1 MNQEQKNLTPKQV
14 RAGRA
19 LLAWSQ
25 QDLAKK
31 AGVAAS
37 TVADFE
43 RGQRTPVPNNA
54 DAMRAA
60 LEQAG
65 INFPAGGAVSGP
77 PIPGLGSKTGRG
89 TPVRIVTAGH
99 LAQWAELKDGPGSIP
114 ALISRLARA
123 DGPVK
128 LHFPSDEAIG
138 TPGWDGITES
148 AEGSEYIPPGVAAWE
163 IGTQR
168 QNITTK
174 ANDDYNKRSKNPGHL
189 RPLQTTFIF
198 VTPRGWATKE
208 KWAAEKRAQ
217 GIWKDVRAYDG
228 TDLLHWLELY
238 PAVGD
243 WLAKHLGLQPNGTYQ
258 LKDIWEEWSLATQP
272 ALPADLVLSDRDK
285 EAANLLNWL
294 REPSSTFAL
303 QGATTEEVAAFAY
316 AAITQLPPEI
326 AEHYLAR
333 MLVTASADA
342 ARTLANSQ
350 TRLVLVLLDP
360 EAGLAETI
368 AKKGHHVLMA
378 YGLGSDH
385 AGRVRQLERPSRV
398 GIEATLVADGLD
410 KEKSKRYAR
419 EAYRSLAILR
429 RLLPSRASRIP
440 SWACPT
446 PPKALLAALMAGGW
460 DEQSDADKAV
470 VSAFAN
476 MDYDDLVHAIAP
488 YIGHLDSPLRKVGS
502 TWKVASPQDAWLL
515 LAPYLTTPDIDRFQ
529 KTVLDVLG
537 AADPRYE
544 MDAAERWYAPIRGI
558 KPKYSGHLRHGLSEI
573 LIMLALFGDRV
584 SAVSHAEG
592 RAEGI
597 VRTLLHG
604 ADAQRWWSLS
614 DDFQLLAEASP
625 SAFLEAVEDS
635 LLQDEPTIKVL
646 YGRDPN
652 PLFGGDHIAPL
663 LWALGALGWCPE
675 LLSMVAST
683 LARLIAAAPADHKGN
698 HPSDT
703 LRELFIFWNPQTYA
717 TLQQRFRVIDRLR
730 KEQPVQAWRLMLGIL
745 PGHHD
750 SFMVQSSTRWRD
762 FTPDEPE
769 TVTYGLINEGG
780 LSIIERLLKDVGT
793 SAGKWVTLLNRLR
806 DFPDRLVIIAQLQEA
821 VDQINDISDRLL
833 LWRDIRQLLH
843 HNREFADSDWAL
855 PESELAN
862 LEEIYNLLTPQDPVL
877 QFSWLFDH
885 GAGLPNPAGD
895 WDENGRQLETIQRET
910 APQLLAQYGAD
921 LIFAIADRIDGA
933 RTLGFELGMG
943 GISKNDRD
951 EILERALKSTNTKHQ
966 ALADG
971 LIRANVYR
979 GNDEIDRSFIE
990 RLAAKALQE
999 GWGDAALQTILFTI
1013 PSDPW
1018 AWKLAERS
1026 GPQVEKSY
1034 WRHLEPFGLPKAGDE
1049 AIEGVKRLAAAG
1061 RAHAAVGF
1069 TGHLMRNNPLPSA
1082 LLIQILKDAAQTP
1095 LDEDAS
1101 GNAITMF
1108 QYHVAEILSVLD
1120 RADDV
1125 SRDDLIGLEWLYLPI
1140 LEYSRRPPKV
1150 IMQELA
1156 RNPGLFV
1163 EMISAV
1169 FRPSEES
1176 GIKDEPP
1183 VNLERAQRLATQAYR
1198 LLNLWAV
1205 VPGTQEDG
1213 GIDPAQLD
1221 AWVRTARK
1229 LATEKG
1235 RLDITDQK
1243 IGEILSAA
1251 QEGDDGI
1258 WPSLPVRELIDHGV
1272 RSRHIDTGFE
1282 LGKRNRRGVT
1292 TRLPRDGG
1300 SLERGEAAYFRKMSR
1315 LTNVEW
1321 PHLSGILDRLAKSYE
1336 HDAGWHDDD
1345 VERLDW

>member
-1 MNQEQKNLTPKQV
+1 MGQPQKNLTPKQV

-25 QDLAKK
+25 HDLAKK

-65 INFPAGGAVSGP
+65 INFPEGGAVSGP
-77 PIPGLGSKTGRG
+77 PIPGLGKKTGNG

-148 AEGSEYIPPGVAAWE
+148 IEGSEYIPSGVAAWE

-174 ANDDYNKRSKNPGHL
+174 ANDDYNKRTKNPDHVT
-189 RPLQTTFIF
+189 PSKTTFIF
-198 VTPRGWATKE
+198 VTPRSWAEKE

-258 LKDIWEEWSLATQP
+258 LKDVWEEWSLATQP

-285 EAANLLNWL
+285 EAADLLNWL

-316 AAITQLPPEI
+316 AAITQLPPGI
-326 AEHYLAR
+326 AEHYLTR
-333 MLVTASADA
+333 TLVTASADA

-350 TRLVLVLLDP
+350 TRLVIVLLDP
-360 EAGLAETI
+360 EAGLAEAI

-385 AGRVRQLERPSRV
+385 ASQVHQLERPSRE
-398 GIEATLVADGLD
+398 GIEAVLVADGID
-410 KEKSKRYAR
+410 KEKAQRYAR

-429 RLLPSRASRIP
+429 RLLPSQASRIP
-440 SWACPT
+440 AWARPT

-476 MDYDDLVHAIAP
+476 MNYDDLVHAIAP
-488 YIGHLDSPLRKVGS
+488 YVGHLDSPLRKVGS

-515 LAPYLTTPDIDRFQ
+515 LAPYLTTPNIDRFQ

-558 KPKYSGHLRHGLSEI
+558 KPKYSGYLRHGLSEI
-573 LIMLALFGDRV
+573 LIILALFGDRV
-584 SAVSHAEG
+584 TAVSHAEA
-592 RAEGI
+592 RVESI
-597 VRTLLHG
+597 VRTLLQG

-614 DDFQLLAEASP
+614 DDFRLLAEAAP

-635 LLQDEPTIKVL
+635 LLQDEPAITIL

-663 LWALGALGWCPE
+663 LWALGGLGWSPD
-675 LLSMVAST
+675 LLSRVAST
-683 LARLIAAAPADHKGN
+683 LARLITAAPADHKGN
-698 HPSDT
+698 HPNDT
-703 LRELFIFWNPQTYA
+703 LREMFIFWNPQTYA

-730 KEQPVQAWRLMLGIL
+730 KEQPIQAWRLMLGIL

-750 SFMVQSSTRWRD
+750 SFMVQSTTRWRD
-762 FTPDEPE
+762 FTPDAPE
-769 TVTYGLINEGG
+769 VVTYGLINEGG
-780 LSIIERLLKDVGT
+780 LGVIDRLLEDVGT
-793 SAGKWVTLLNRLR
+793 NASKWVTLLDRLR
-806 DFPDRLVIIAQLQEA
+806 DFPNRLAVVAQLQEA
-821 VDQINDISDRLL
+821 VIQIHDADDRLL
-833 LWRDIRQLLH
+833 LWRDLRRLLH
-843 HNREFADSDWAL
+843 RNRQIPDVDWAL
-855 PESELAN
+855 PESELSN
-862 LEEIYNLLTPQDPVL
+862 IEEIYNLLTPANPVS
-877 QFSWLFDH
+877 QYAWLFDH
-885 GAGLPNPAGD
+885 GAGLPNPSGD
-895 WDENGRQLETIQRET
+895 WDENARQLQALQRET
-910 APQLLAQYGAD
+910 APELLSQYGAD

-943 GISKNDRD
+943 GIAEEDRD
-951 EILERALKSTNTKHQ
+951 AILDRALKSSDTKYQ
-966 ALADG
+966 WLADG

-979 GNDEIDRSFIE
+979 VHDEIDRDFIE

-999 GWGDAALQTILFTI
+999 GWGVTALKTILFTI

-1018 AWKLAERS
+1018 AWKLAQRS
-1026 GPQVEKSY
+1026 GPDVEKSY
-1034 WRHLEPFGLPKAGDE
+1034 WKHVDAFQLPKAGDE
-1049 AIEGVKRLAAAG
+1049 AVLGIERLANAG
-1061 RAHAAVGF
+1061 RAHTAVGF
-1069 TGHLMRNNPLPSA
+1069 AGHFMRGNKLPSA
-1082 LLIQILKDAAQTP
+1082 LLIRILREAAQTP

-1101 GNAITMF
+1101 GNAVTMF
-1108 QYHVAEILSVLD
+1108 QYHVAEILSALD
-1120 RADDV
+1120 KAEDV
-1125 SRDDLIGLEWLYLPI
+1125 SRDELIGLEWAYLPV

-1156 RNPGLFV
+1156 RNHGLFV
-1163 EMISAV
+1163 DMISAV

-1176 GIKDEPP
+1176 GVVEDPP
-1183 VNLERAQRLATQAYR
+1183 ADPERAQRLGTQAYR
-1198 LLNLWAV
+1198 LLNLWSV
-1205 VPGTQEDG
+1205 VPGTQADG
-1213 GIDPAQLD
+1213 SIDATQLD
-1221 AWVRTARK
+1221 EWVRAARK
-1229 LATEKG
+1229 LAKERG

-1243 IGEILSAA
+1243 IGEILSASR
-1251 QEGDDGI
+1251 EGDDGI
-1258 WPSLPVRELIDHGV
+1258 WPSLPVRDLIDHGV
-1272 RSRHIDTGFE
+1272 RSKHIDTGFE
-1282 LGKRNRRGVT
+1282 LGKRNRRGIT

-1300 SLERGEAAYFRKMSR
+1300 SLERSEATYFKRMSK

-1321 PHLSGILDRLAKSYE
+1321 PHLSAILDRLAKSYE
-1336 HDAGWHDDD
+1336 HDAESHDDD
-1345 VERLDW
+1345 AERLDW